1 MMTADTRPALTAG
14 AFNALIDDLLTTLE
28 RDGIRDPLNERV
40 TVWCLLQD
48 LADLAGIPDDD
59 MHAGV
64 RACGD
69 WPLTA
74 A

>member
-1 MMTADTRPALTAG
+1 MMTADRPALTAG

-28 RDGIRDPLNERV
+28 RDGVPDPLNERV
-40 TVWCLLQD
+40 TVWCILQD

-59 MHAGV
+59 LHPSIRAAG
-64 RACGD
+64 
-69 WPLTA
+69 WTPLPA

>member
-14 AFNALIDDLLTTLE
+14 AFNALVDDLVTTLE
-28 RDGIRDPLNERV
+28 RDGIHDPLNERV

-48 LADLAGIPDDD
+48 LADLAGIADDD
-59 MHAGV
+59 LHPSI
-64 RACGD
+64 RACG
-69 WPLTA
+69 WSPLPA

>member
-1 MMTADTRPALTAG
+1 MMTDTRPALTAG

-40 TVWCLLQD
+40 TVWCILQD
-48 LADLAGIPDDD
+48 LADLAGIDDD
-59 MHAGV
+59 DLHPSI

-69 WPLTA
+69 WPLPA